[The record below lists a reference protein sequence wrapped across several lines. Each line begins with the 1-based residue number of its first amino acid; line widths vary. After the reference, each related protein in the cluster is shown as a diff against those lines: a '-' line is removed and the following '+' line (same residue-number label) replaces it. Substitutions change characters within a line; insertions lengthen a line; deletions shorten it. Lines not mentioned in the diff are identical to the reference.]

1 MFLTLVSAALNFS
14 QAWDICT
21 IFSFIWKAVLNFF
34 SVILFVNLPGFIWR
48 YKCTFFEMTFQRFF
62 DTFGRRT
69 RCLKITKKVSFNIA
83 SEASYVYIW
92 SGQKFPKRPKYWN
105 WWKMPNAT
113 FLVIFKHCVVFRTFL
128 QTTFFFLKL
137 TQLPKLLSNFFR
149 MESSW
154 SLHFV
159 QKESV
164 GNQNSS
170 EIESGRT
177 SENENG
183 LPQVSTKITQ
193 GEGIKSGHQ
202 RKNGFISKKIQ
213 FSHQNLEW

>member
-1 MFLTLVSAALNFS
+1 MEVVPDDHMLLFFCIDYTIWPGAVEHGVWKSQKSLIQHCERSELRLHFEWTKVPKNAKKLKLVENAKCDIFGDFQTLCSFS
-14 QAWDICT
+14 Y
-21 IFSFIWKAVLNFF
+21 FF
-34 SVILFVNLPGFIWR
+34 TDN
-48 YKCTFFEMTFQRFF
+48 
-62 DTFGRRT
+62 
-69 RCLKITKKVSFNIA
+69 
-83 SEASYVYIW
+83 
-92 SGQKFPKRPKYWN
+92 
-105 WWKMPNAT
+105 
-113 FLVIFKHCVVFRTFL
+113 
-128 QTTFFFLKL
+128 FFFLKL

-202 RKNGFISKKIQ
+202 RKNGFISKKFNFRAKI
-213 FSHQNLEW
+213 

>member
-1 MFLTLVSAALNFS
+1 MEVVPDDHMLLFFCIDYTIWPGAVEHGVWKS
-14 QAWDICT
+14 Q
-21 IFSFIWKAVLNFF
+21 
-34 SVILFVNLPGFIWR
+34 
-48 YKCTFFEMTFQRFF
+48 
-62 DTFGRRT
+62 
-69 RCLKITKKVSFNIA
+69 KVSFNIA
-83 SEASYVYIW
+83 SEASYVYIL
-92 SGQKFPKRPKYWN
+92 SGQKFPKMPKNWN

-202 RKNGFISKKIQ
+202 RKNGFISKKFNFRAKI
-213 FSHQNLEW
+213 